1 MVPMTTE
8 PKTITFDPMTKS
20 VADILPGGKRYTLD
34 DLGTHTGPFDP
45 LKTEPTCD
53 RVRDLMPSGEFA
65 GKIMLTCDK
74 PLGHDRRGPHR
85 MRNEAGKTTCTWTGP
100 ADND

>member
-8 PKTITFDPMTKS
+8 TAAAVT
-20 VADILPGGKRYTLD
+20 AD
-34 DLGTHTGPFDP
+34 
-45 LKTEPTCD
+45 PTCD
-53 RVRDLMPSGEFA
+53 RVRDLMKDDPEFA
-65 GKIMLTCDK
+65 GKVMLTCDK

-85 MRNEAGKTTCTWTGP
+85 MRNEAGKTTCTWTGQ